1 MPLDKISKPAMG
13 IKNFM
18 NNVKRHCSSEI
29 YENCITLEELP
40 RPVGKNTTI
49 VAIDTTILL
58 YKYIHA
64 SLKTGKDIHIVGFI
78 NRVVFYLNSKTLP
91 VFIFDGK
98 PPEEKTEVLKERK
111 EIRIRTET
119 QIESLEKK
127 LEDTED
133 DVEKEDIKNQISG
146 LRQNLVYVKKE
157 HFDDVRA
164 ILRFLGVPYF
174 DPGEFNLEGE
184 AEHICATMQKKGI
197 VDHVVSD
204 DTDAFVFGAT
214 SVIRTS
220 KKGCVQ
226 HIFLDSILQG
236 FKMSMG
242 EFIDFAILS
251 GCDYCGT
258 IPKVGGVGAYNA
270 ILKYKSIEK
279 WLESKPAIINED
291 SSEYKEFLKKYP
303 RARLIFKN
311 NYEGIE
317 EFCSKNTIAL
327 NVLKERELVSFLE
340 KRQWKK
346 QTINT
351 TLKKI
356 KAARIKYT
364 S

>member
-1 MPLDKISKPAMG
+1 MG

-18 NNVKRHCSSEI
+18 NNVKRYCSNEI

-40 RPVGKNTTI
+40 RPVGKSSTI

-91 VFIFDGK
+91 IFIFDGK

-111 EIRIRTET
+111 EIKVRTET

-127 LEDTED
+127 LEDMED
-133 DVEKEDIKNQISG
+133 GEEKDEIKNQISG

-164 ILRFLGVPYF
+164 ILRFLGVLYF

-204 DTDAFVFGAT
+204 DTDAFV
-214 SVIRTS
+214 
-220 KKGCVQ
+220 
-226 HIFLDSILQG
+226 
-236 FKMSMG
+236 
-242 EFIDFAILS
+242 
-251 GCDYCGT
+251 
-258 IPKVGGVGAYNA
+258 
-270 ILKYKSIEK
+270 
-279 WLESKPAIINED
+279 LERRLLLEL
-291 SSEYKEFLKKYP
+291 LKKVAFSIYFWTVF
-303 RARLIFKN
+303 FKDLR
-311 NYEGIE
+311 
-317 EFCSKNTIAL
+317 C
-327 NVLKERELVSFLE
+327 R
-340 KRQWKK
+340 
-346 QTINT
+346 
-351 TLKKI
+351 
-356 KAARIKYT
+356 
-364 S
+364 

>member
-1 MPLDKISKPAMG
+1 MG

-18 NNVKRHCSSEI
+18 NNVKKYCSQEI
-29 YENCITLEELP
+29 HENCITLEELP

-91 VFIFDGK
+91 IFIFDGK
-98 PPEEKTEVLKERK
+98 PPKEKSEVLNERK
-111 EIRIRTET
+111 EIRQRTEQ
-119 QIESLEKK
+119 QIVTLEKK
-127 LEDTED
+127 LEEMNEEENKTQIE
-133 DVEKEDIKNQISG
+133 NQITT

-157 HFDDVRA
+157 HFDDVRS
-164 ILRFLGVPYF
+164 ILTFLGVLYF
-174 DPGEFNLEGE
+174 DPGEFGLEGE
-184 AEHICATMQKKGI
+184 AEHICATMQKRGI

-220 KKGCVQ
+220 RKGRVQ

-236 FKMSMG
+236 FKMSMD

-258 IPKVGGVGAYNA
+258 IPKVGSIGAYNA
-270 ILKYKSIEK
+270 IIKHKSIEK
-279 WLESKPAIINED
+279 WIESSPSIINKE
-291 SSEYKEFLKKYP
+291 STEYKDFLIKYP
-303 RARLIFKN
+303 RARIIFKN
-311 NYEGIE
+311 NYNGIE
-317 EFCSKNTIAL
+317 EFCAQNTIAL
-327 NVLKERELVSFLE
+327 DNLKERQLTEFLD
-340 KRQWKK
+340 KRSWKK
-346 QTINT
+346 QTISST
-351 TLKKI
+351 IKKI
-356 KAARIKYT
+356 KAARTKYN